1 MNSAIS
7 PDGSTIAVATA
18 TQVNANSK
26 VVFMYRRLANSG
38 SRYQLVDTVP
48 MGDMIE
54 DPWTG
59 ASDYYNALDANIA
72 VNPNGNLLASVENGV
87 LMLYQVRSRITG
99 SGSSAKTQ
107 LDWRRRC
114 QIQPPPNF
122 RFRGSEWGGARE
134 TKGDKEQAAR
144 ASGGG
149 CKGRQ
154 HSMQQAAIS
163 STCNLPAMVEDWGQ
177 QAHCNSFIRQP
188 KMQH

>member
-1 MNSAIS
+1 MFLSCCLTTRLPLPPAAFTTPTMHPTGPSFRYGMNSAIS

-59 ASDYYNALDANIA
+59 ASDYYNALDASIA

-99 SGSSAKTQ
+99 SGSSARTQ
-107 LDWRRRC
+107 LDWQRRC

-122 RFRGSEWGGARE
+122 RFRGSEWPGARQ
-134 TKGDKEQAAR
+134 GAQGACCQ
-144 ASGGG
+144 G
-149 CKGRQ
+149 
-154 HSMQQAAIS
+154 
-163 STCNLPAMVEDWGQ
+163 
-177 QAHCNSFIRQP
+177 
-188 KMQH
+188 